1 MKQLDRLIEDNK
13 VTIYD
18 NGRLNE
24 PLIRI
29 NNQIMM
35 ITDYI
40 FCSHSY
46 KDKTIEIKSH
56 FNGEWYSIEVNKHIQ
71 RIKNNEIHD
80 LEADS
85 IDMRIKLQPLE
96 ILAEIM
102 NELITNYD
110 KKNTGTLLNVLDD
123 YITYID
129 FLIEEKLSVYNQ
141 RKELLFIEK
150 DEALNVT
157 EYHRLV
163 IDQNQLKRE
172 NGELIDI
179 SWFIDVIGI
188 CTNELKR
195 LETIN
200 TQFI

>member
-1 MKQLDRLIEDNK
+1 MKQLDVLIKDNK
-13 VTIYD
+13 VTIFD
-18 NGRLNE
+18 NDRLNE

-29 NNQIMM
+29 NNQIMV

-40 FCSHSY
+40 FYTHSY
-46 KDKTIEIKSH
+46 KDNKIDIKSH
-56 FNGEWYSIEVNKHIQ
+56 FSGEWFSIELNKHIQ
-71 RIKNNEIHD
+71 RIKNNKIHD

-102 NELITNYD
+102 NELINNYV
-110 KKNTGTLLNVLDD
+110 KENVGTLLNVLDD

-129 FLIEEKLSVYNQ
+129 FLIQEELAFYSQ
-141 RKELLFIEK
+141 RQELLFIEK

-163 IDQNQLKRE
+163 IEKNQLQRV